1 MKRRFFITL
10 LTLCLSLFLLP
21 LSPQAENQNVQAFVR
36 TRPIPRALK
45 DVAEAYGENEDW
57 QEVIIRISLPE
68 ILLQSADASAANR
81 EIEAME
87 KTLIE
92 DYQQSYE
99 FWQENMQEGEEF
111 PFYYNAACYYEANIY
126 AGVLSVRIISS
137 NGMEDNL
144 GTSWIAN
151 FDLQSGKRLS
161 DKELVKTLSLLPEDQ
176 VDMNLLFEE
185 NIIREARNM
194 GDAIE
199 NHMRSF
205 SDDSDNDDSR
215 PDYLGVADQSVAE
228 TLEMVRREAMEDAAN
243 GREKSVLFLSDNAR
257 LNIVYRQ
264 HSPAGA
270 GFFYN
275 EAPFYLFSFPRE
287 RELNPLYVR
296 ILRDFGRDPWN
307 SPYQGLLACLGP
319 ATDRPS
325 LHELLSE
332 VSAFSWKWNKYQSPS
347 PVLSY
352 DCGEDTNWTPVATYS
367 EFYLVIPK
375 YANDYIEI
383 CELELNSQSQIVEK
397 KEEDQSG
404 FQSGRAFGV
413 GLIGLSTETMPTGG
427 LRISNLQE
435 RGALWYPSFS
445 GKDGS
450 LLLPD
455 DILDITEALEKHVK
469 SSGDA
474 APVADKELER
484 YIAWGWPEG

>member
-1 MKRRFFITL
+1 MKRRFFILL

-21 LSPQAENQNVQAFVR
+21 LSPQAEDQNVQAFVR

-68 ILLQSADASAANR
+68 ILLQSADASAANQ

-87 KTLIE
+87 KALIE
-92 DYQQSYE
+92 DYQQNYE
-99 FWQENMQEGEEF
+99 FWQGNMQEGEEN
-111 PFYYNAACYYEANIY
+111 PFYYIAICHYEANIY

-137 NGMEDNL
+137 NGLESNL

-161 DKELVKTLSLLPEDQ
+161 DKELVKTLSHLPEDQ

-194 GDAIE
+194 GDAVE

-205 SDDSDNDDSR
+205 SYDSDNDDSK

-228 TLEMVRREAMEDAAN
+228 TLEMVRRDAMQGAASN
-243 GREKSVLFLSDNAR
+243 REKSVLFLSDNAR

-264 HSPAGA
+264 QTPAGA

-296 ILRDFGRDPWN
+296 MLRDAGRDPWN

-325 LHELLSE
+325 LHELLCK
-332 VSAFSWKWNKYQSPS
+332 VSAFSRKWNKYYSPS

-352 DCGEDTNWTPVATYS
+352 DCGENTNWTPVATYS

-383 CELELNSQSQIVEK
+383 CELELDSQSQIVEK
-397 KEEDQSG
+397 KEEDRSG
-404 FQSGRAFGV
+404 IQSGRAFGV

-455 DILDITEALEKHVK
+455 DILDITETLEKHVR
-469 SSGDA
+469 SSKDA
-474 APVADKELER
+474 DLEADKELER

>member
-1 MKRRFFITL
+1 MKRRFFILL

-21 LSPQAENQNVQAFVR
+21 LSPQAEDQNVQAFVR
-36 TRPIPRALK
+36 TRPIPGALK
-45 DVAEAYGENEDW
+45 DVAEAYGGDEDW
-57 QEVIIRISLPE
+57 QEVVVRISLPE
-68 ILLQSADASAANR
+68 ILLQSADASAANQ
-81 EIEAME
+81 EIETME
-87 KTLIE
+87 KALIE

-111 PFYYNAACYYEANIY
+111 PFYYNASCYYEANIY

-176 VDMNLLFEE
+176 IDMNLLFEE

-205 SDDSDNDDSR
+205 SYDSDNEYSK

-228 TLEMVRREAMEDAAN
+228 TLAMVRREAMEDAEN
-243 GREKSVLFLSDNAR
+243 DREKSVLFLSDNAR

-270 GFFYN
+270 GAFYN

-296 ILRDFGRDPWN
+296 ILRDSGQDPWD

-325 LHELLSE
+325 LHELLCK
-332 VSAFSWKWNKYQSPS
+332 VAAFSWKWNNYQSPS

-352 DCGEDTNWTPVATYS
+352 DYGEDTNWTPVTTYS

-404 FQSGRAFGV
+404 IQSGRAFGV

-455 DILDITEALEKHVK
+455 DILDITEALEKHVR

-474 APVADKELER
+474 APKADNELER

>member
-1 MKRRFFITL
+1 MIRRFFILL

-21 LSPQAENQNVQAFVR
+21 LSPQAEDQNVQAFVR

-68 ILLQSADASAANR
+68 ILLQSADASAANQ

-87 KTLIE
+87 KALIE
-92 DYQQSYE
+92 DYQQNYE
-99 FWQENMQEGEEF
+99 FWQGNMQEGEEN
-111 PFYYNAACYYEANIY
+111 PFYYIAICHYEANIY

-137 NGMEDNL
+137 NGLESSL

-161 DKELVKTLSLLPEDQ
+161 DKELVKTLSHLPEDQ

-194 GDAIE
+194 GDAVE

-205 SDDSDNDDSR
+205 SYDSDNDDSK

-228 TLEMVRREAMEDAAN
+228 TLEMVRRDAMQGAASN
-243 GREKSVLFLSDNAR
+243 REKSVLFLNDNAR

-264 HSPAGA
+264 QTPAGA

-296 ILRDFGRDPWN
+296 MLRDAGRDPWN

-325 LHELLSE
+325 LHELLCK
-332 VSAFSWKWNKYQSPS
+332 VSAFSRKWNKYYSPS

-352 DCGEDTNWTPVATYS
+352 DCGENTNWTPVATYS

-383 CELELNSQSQIVEK
+383 CELELDSQSQIVEK
-397 KEEDQSG
+397 KEEDRSG
-404 FQSGRAFGV
+404 IQSGRAFGV

-455 DILDITEALEKHVK
+455 DILDITETLEKHVR
-469 SSGDA
+469 SSKDA
-474 APVADKELER
+474 DLEADKELER

>member
-1 MKRRFFITL
+1 MKRRFFILL

-21 LSPQAENQNVQAFVR
+21 LSPQAEDQNVQAFVR

-68 ILLQSADASAANR
+68 ILLQSADASAANQ

-87 KTLIE
+87 KALIE
-92 DYQQSYE
+92 DYQQNYE
-99 FWQENMQEGEEF
+99 FWQGNMQEGEEN
-111 PFYYNAACYYEANIY
+111 PFYYIAICHYEANIY

-137 NGMEDNL
+137 NGLESNL

-161 DKELVKTLSLLPEDQ
+161 DKELVKTLSHLPDDQ

-194 GDAIE
+194 GDAVE

-205 SDDSDNDDSR
+205 SYDSDNDDSK

-228 TLEMVRREAMEDAAN
+228 TLEMVRRDAMQGAASN
-243 GREKSVLFLSDNAR
+243 REKSVLFLSDNAR

-264 HSPAGA
+264 QTPAGA

-296 ILRDFGRDPWN
+296 MLRDAGRDPWN

-325 LHELLSE
+325 LHELLCK
-332 VSAFSWKWNKYQSPS
+332 VSAFSRKWNKYYSPS

-352 DCGEDTNWTPVATYS
+352 DCGENTNWTPVATYS

-383 CELELNSQSQIVEK
+383 CELELDSQSQIVEK
-397 KEEDQSG
+397 KEEDRSG
-404 FQSGRAFGV
+404 IQSGRAFGV
-413 GLIGLSTETMPTGG
+413 GLIGLSTETMRTGG

-455 DILDITEALEKHVK
+455 DILDITETLEKHVR
-469 SSGDA
+469 SSKDA
-474 APVADKELER
+474 DLEADKELER

>member
-1 MKRRFFITL
+1 MKRRFFILL

-21 LSPQAENQNVQAFVR
+21 LSPQAEDQNVQAFVR

-68 ILLQSADASAANR
+68 ILLQSADASAANQ

-87 KTLIE
+87 KALIE
-92 DYQQSYE
+92 DYQQNYE
-99 FWQENMQEGEEF
+99 FWQGNMQEGEEN
-111 PFYYNAACYYEANIY
+111 PFYYIAICHYEANIY

-137 NGMEDNL
+137 NGLESSL

-161 DKELVKTLSLLPEDQ
+161 DKELVKTLSHLPEDQ

-185 NIIREARNM
+185 NILREARNM

-205 SDDSDNDDSR
+205 SYDSDNDDSK

-228 TLEMVRREAMEDAAN
+228 TLEMVRRDAIQGAASN
-243 GREKSVLFLSDNAR
+243 REKSVLFLSDNAR

-264 HSPAGA
+264 YSPAGA
-270 GFFYN
+270 GFYYN

-296 ILRDFGRDPWN
+296 MLRDAGRDPWN

-319 ATDRPS
+319 ATDRTS
-325 LHELLSE
+325 LRELLSK
-332 VSAFSWKWNKYQSPS
+332 VSAFSRKWNKYYSPS

-352 DCGEDTNWTPVATYS
+352 DCGENTNWTPVATYS
-367 EFYLVIPK
+367 EFYLLIPK

-383 CELELNSQSQIVEK
+383 CELELDSQSQIVEK
-397 KEEDQSG
+397 NEEDRSG
-404 FQSGRAFGV
+404 IQSGRAFGV
-413 GLIGLSTETMPTGG
+413 GLIGLSTETMLTGG

-435 RGALWYPSFS
+435 RGELWYPSFS

-455 DILDITEALEKHVK
+455 DILDITEALDKHVR
-469 SSGDA
+469 SSKDA
-474 APVADKELER
+474 DLEPDKELER

>member
-1 MKRRFFITL
+1 MKRRFFIIL

-21 LSPQAENQNVQAFVR
+21 LSLLAEDQNVQAFVR

-45 DVAEAYGENEDW
+45 DVAEAYGENEDR
-57 QEVIIRISLPE
+57 QEVIVRISLPE
-68 ILLQSADASAANR
+68 ILLQSADASAANQ

-87 KTLIE
+87 KALIE
-92 DYQQSYE
+92 DYQQNYE
-99 FWQENMQEGEEF
+99 FWQENRQEGEEN
-111 PFYYNAACYYEANIY
+111 PFYYIALCHYEANIY

-137 NGMEDNL
+137 NGLESSL
-144 GTSWIAN
+144 ETSWIAN

-176 VDMNLLFEE
+176 VDMNLLLEE

-194 GDAIE
+194 GNSVE
-199 NHMRSF
+199 NHMRNF
-205 SDDSDNDDSR
+205 SYDPDNDDPR
-215 PDYLGVADQSVAE
+215 PDYLGAADQSVAE
-228 TLEMVRREAMEDAAN
+228 TLEMVRWDAMEGAAN
-243 GREKSVLFLSDNAR
+243 DREKSVLFLSDNAR

-264 HSPAGA
+264 QTPAGA

-296 ILRDFGRDPWN
+296 ILRDSGRDPRN
-307 SPYQGLLACLGP
+307 SPYQGLLAFLGP

-325 LHELLSE
+325 LHELLSK
-332 VSAFSWKWNKYQSPS
+332 VSAFSRKWNKYYSPS

-352 DCGEDTNWTPVATYS
+352 DYGEDTNWTPVATYS
-367 EFYLVIPK
+367 EFYLLIPK

-383 CELELNSQSQIVEK
+383 CELELDSQSQIVEK
-397 KEEDQSG
+397 KEEDRSG
-404 FQSGRAFGV
+404 IQSGRAFGV

-435 RGALWYPSFS
+435 RGELWYPSFS

-455 DILDITEALEKHVK
+455 DILDITEALDKHVRLSK
-469 SSGDA
+469 DA
-474 APVADKELER
+474 DLEPDKELER

>member
-1 MKRRFFITL
+1 
-10 LTLCLSLFLLP
+10 
-21 LSPQAENQNVQAFVR
+21 
-36 TRPIPRALK
+36 
-45 DVAEAYGENEDW
+45 
-57 QEVIIRISLPE
+57 
-68 ILLQSADASAANR
+68 
-81 EIEAME
+81 ME
-87 KTLIE
+87 KALIE
-92 DYQQSYE
+92 DYQQNYE
-99 FWQENMQEGEEF
+99 FWQGNMQEGEEN
-111 PFYYNAACYYEANIY
+111 PFYYIAICHYEANIY

-137 NGMEDNL
+137 NGLESNL

-161 DKELVKTLSLLPEDQ
+161 DKELVKTLSHLPDDQ

-194 GDAIE
+194 GDAVE

-205 SDDSDNDDSR
+205 SYDSDNDDSK

-228 TLEMVRREAMEDAAN
+228 TLEMVRRDAMQGAASN
-243 GREKSVLFLSDNAR
+243 REKSVLFLSDNAR

-264 HSPAGA
+264 QTPAGA

-296 ILRDFGRDPWN
+296 MLRDAGRDPWN

-325 LHELLSE
+325 LHELLCK
-332 VSAFSWKWNKYQSPS
+332 VSAFSRKWNKYYSPS

-352 DCGEDTNWTPVATYS
+352 DCGENTNWTPVATYS

-383 CELELNSQSQIVEK
+383 CELELDSQSQIVEK
-397 KEEDQSG
+397 KEEDRSG
-404 FQSGRAFGV
+404 IQSGRAFGV
-413 GLIGLSTETMPTGG
+413 GLIGLSTETMRTGG

-455 DILDITEALEKHVK
+455 DILDITETLEKHVR
-469 SSGDA
+469 SSKDA
-474 APVADKELER
+474 DLEADKELER